1 MSATPEGRTPTGT
14 QTVGDGAL
22 LDVDRKPESPERRDL
37 PPAKG
42 DSDLRGQTP
51 DDMETPPDALLAV
64 RGLKQYF
71 PIRKGFFNRVVGHVK
86 AVDGVSF
93 FVKRGETLGLV
104 GESGCGKSTTG
115 KTILRLQEATEGRAE
130 FEGRNIFEMGKD
142 ELRTMRRKAQIV
154 FQDPYS
160 SLNPVHTIGEA
171 LMAPLLRHRLAR
183 GRRGARDRAAELLHL
198 VDLTP
203 PENFLGKHP
212 HQLSGG
218 QRQRV
223 SIARALTLNPR
234 VIIADEAVS
243 MVDVS
248 IRVSLL
254 NTLLKLRNDLGVTFL
269 FITHDLAVVKYF
281 GWEGRV
287 GVMYV
292 GKMVEYGRTPHLIG
306 RSMHPYTRALA
317 AAIPEADPDLTR
329 SKRKIHLHSL
339 DIPNLTNL
347 PGGCVF
353 HPRCPLAIEACRA
366 GVPPLEELRPN
377 HFVACIRAKE
387 QLGRNVQ

>member
-130 FEGRNIFEMGKD
+130 FDGRNIFEMGKD

-154 FQDPYS
+154 FQDPFS
-160 SLNPVHTIGEA
+160 SLNPRMTIGET
-171 LMAPLLRHRLAR
+171 LREVLTVHGLAK
-183 GRRGARDRAAELLHL
+183 GQKATDRIAELLSTVGL
-198 VDLTP
+198 RPDQAVRY
-203 PENFLGKHP
+203 P
-212 HQLSGG
+212 HEFSGG
-218 QRQRV
+218 QRQRIG
-223 SIARALTLNPR
+223 IARALAVEPELIVCDEPVSALDVSVQAQVINLLQDLQKKFGLSYLFIAHDLSVVEHISDRVAVMYLGRIVELADSDELYLNPL
-234 VIIADEAVS
+234 
-243 MVDVS
+243 M
-248 IRVSLL
+248 
-254 NTLLKLRNDLGVTFL
+254 
-269 FITHDLAVVKYF
+269 
-281 GWEGRV
+281 
-287 GVMYV
+287 
-292 GKMVEYGRTPHLIG
+292 
-306 RSMHPYTRALA
+306 PYTQALLSA
-317 AAIPEADPDLTR
+317 VPVPDPR
-329 SKRKIHLHSL
+329 VKRERIMLEGDVPS
-339 DIPNLTNL
+339 PSN
-347 PGGCVF
+347 PPSGCPF
-353 HPRCPLAIEACRA
+353 HPRCQHPLKDADCAKI
-366 GVPPLEELRPN
+366 VPPLADKGGG
-377 HFVACIRAKE
+377 HFAACIKVP
-387 QLGRNVQ
+387 LGAGNPT